1 MDNAPRLM
9 IAAPASGSGKT
20 TFTCALLRALLRR
33 GLRCASF
40 KCGPDYIDP
49 MFHRESVG
57 VCKSA
62 NLDLFLCGEDA
73 VLRLLGQGSRG
84 ADVSVLEGVMGFYD
98 GLAGKS
104 ERASSWDVARV
115 TGTPVALLINGR
127 GMSVSA
133 AALVKGFLG
142 FRDSG
147 IQAVVFNNVS
157 PMTYALLKET
167 LERECGLP
175 VAGYLPPMENCA
187 LESRH
192 LGLVTAGETANLTDK
207 LDKLAEKALET
218 VDLELLLRIA
228 REAPPLKNISVSMPP
243 ENKVRLAVARDAA
256 FCFYY
261 QETLD
266 LLEELGAELIPF
278 SPLADKLP
286 PEADALLLGG
296 GYPELYADALAEN
309 IPMRRGIAQAV
320 RGGMPTLAECGGFL
334 YLGDTLE
341 GMDGKAYP
349 MAGALPGNGFRTPKL
364 RRFGYAALTA
374 RRDNLLCPAGG
385 VLRAHEFHYWDTTAP
400 GDGFT
405 AEKPLSGRSWDC
417 VQATE
422 RLYAGFPHLYLAGAP
437 ETAARFL
444 RAAAAYGK
452 EQQWN

>member
-1 MDNAPRLM
+1 MNNAPRLM

-33 GLRCASF
+33 GMRCASF

-73 VLRLLGQGSRG
+73 VLQLLDRGSLG

-98 GLAGKS
+98 GLAGKA
-104 ERASSWDVARV
+104 ETASSWDVARV

-133 AALVKGFLG
+133 AAMVKGFLE

-147 IQAVVFNNVS
+147 IRTVVFNNVS
-157 PMTYALLKET
+157 PMTYPLLKEAV
-167 LERECGLP
+167 ERECGLP
-175 VAGYLPPMENCA
+175 AAGYLPPMECV

-192 LGLVTAGETANLTDK
+192 LGLVTAGETANLPEK
-207 LDKLAEKALET
+207 LDKLAEQALDT

-228 REAPPLKNISVSMPP
+228 REAPPLKNISVSMPA
-243 ENKVRLAVARDAA
+243 EHRVRLAVAKDRA

-261 QETLD
+261 QESLD

-278 SPLADKLP
+278 SPLADEQP

-309 IPMRRGIAQAV
+309 ASMRRSVAQAV
-320 RGGMPTLAECGGFL
+320 TGGMPTLAECGGFL
-334 YLGDTLE
+334 YLGETLE
-341 GMDGKAYP
+341 GMDGKRYP
-349 MAGALPGNGFRTPKL
+349 MAGALPGSGFRTPRL

-374 RRDNLLCPAGG
+374 RRENLLCPAGG
-385 VLRAHEFHYWDTTAP
+385 VLRAHEFHYWDSTAP

-417 VQATE
+417 VQAGE

-444 RAAAAYGK
+444 RAAAAYRK